1 MISDYKLLFRWRSY
15 VCGGRILDL
24 GEIASTPAVADATD
38 LKGWQ
43 LVYTVARHEKAVAA
57 QLQSRGID
65 NFVPLYKT
73 VHLWHN
79 RSVNLELPLFPSYVF
94 IHLDGSNRRN
104 VVTVPGI
111 VSIVSFQG
119 RPAVVPAEQIAA
131 VQNALK
137 FRRVHPCPYLASGNR
152 VRIMSGPLAGIVGV
166 IDRVK
171 GFRVIVSVDSITS
184 SIAIEAEAADVE
196 LA

>member
-1 MISDYKLLFRWRSY
+1 MYRS
-15 VCGGRILDL
+15 RILDL
-24 GEIASTPAVADATD
+24 GESASAPTVVGATD
-38 LKGWQ
+38 QKGWQ

-57 QLQSRGID
+57 QLLSRGID
-65 NFVPLYKT
+65 NYLPLYKT
-73 VHLWHN
+73 THLWHK

-104 VVTVPGI
+104 VVTVPGV

-119 RPAVVPAEQIAA
+119 RPAVVPEEQIAA

-137 FRRVHPCPYLASGNR
+137 FRHVHPCPYLASGNR
-152 VRIMSGPLAGIVGV
+152 VRIMSGPLSGIVGV

-184 SIAIEAEAADVE
+184 SIAIEAGVAELE
-196 LA
+196 LAG

>member
-1 MISDYKLLFRWRSY
+1 MY
-15 VCGGRILDL
+15 CGGGLDL
-24 GEIASTPAVADATD
+24 SESVSASEVADATD
-38 LKGWQ
+38 PKGWQ

-57 QLQSRGID
+57 QLEARGID
-65 NFVPLYKT
+65 NFLPLYKT
-73 VHLWHN
+73 THLWRT

-94 IHLDGSNRRN
+94 IHLDSSNRRD

-119 RPAVVPAEQIAA
+119 RPAVVHEEQIAS

-137 FRRVHPCPYLASGNR
+137 FRRAHPCPYLANGDR

-184 SIAIEAEAADVE
+184 SIAIEAEAADLE
-196 LA
+196 LTD